1 MSRQKNDTDI
11 IPNPLHDEGVK
22 SEISEKVEILMRM
35 KCESYLDI
43 NGEIADKIKKAA
55 EWGLFTGFRMGW
67 MICRN
72 RMKKDKNL

>member
-1 MSRQKNDTDI
+1 MEKKYMQENDTDV

-22 SEISEKVEILMRM
+22 REIREKVEILMEA
-35 KCESYLDI
+35 KCKSYLNI
-43 NGEIADKIKKAA
+43 NGEMGDKIKKAA

-72 RMKKDKNL
+72 RMEKR